1 MEIIAWVGFSQGMFA
16 ALLISAK
23 RENSLSDKILS
34 GWLVLIA
41 FEFLTCAL
49 DYRIFGKPLLSSSFL
64 LFNPAFY
71 LYVDS
76 LTNKNFRLRWIQLL
90 HLVPFFA
97 FEISAYIIKET
108 ISFNTFFR
116 ADTTLGF
123 RITFGVVNILSW
135 VVYNIIAGIR
145 VVKHRKNLENE
156 FSSIE
161 KNVRIG
167 WLIFVIVFYNAYCL
181 GAYIIGITEVFHSTD
196 ILVTYIYNYA
206 AMLFL
211 VYALGFYGLGQKSIY
226 LPVAAEDIPVKYK
239 SSVLSAHK
247 KKEIK
252 ERILHYFENEK
263 PYLNPDLNM
272 DMLSS
277 ALSVPK
283 HQLTEV
289 LNTVIGKNFFKFV
302 NSYRIEAVKKM
313 LADGKNKYSI
323 EAIGYEC
330 GFSSKSS
337 FFTVFKNFTG
347 QTPTEYR
354 NSL

>member
-1 MEIIAWVGFSQGMFA
+1 MEIIAWVGFSQGLFS
-16 ALLISAK
+16 ALLISTK
-23 RENSLSDKILS
+23 RENSVSDKILS
-34 GWLVLIA
+34 GWLSLIA

-49 DYRIFGKPLLSSSFL
+49 DYKIFGKPLLSSSFL

-76 LTNKNFRLRWIQLL
+76 LVNKNFKLRWIQLI
-90 HLVPFFA
+90 HLIPFVA
-97 FEISAYIIKET
+97 FKISAYIIREP
-108 ISFNTFFR
+108 ISFNTFFK
-116 ADTTLGF
+116 ADTTFGF
-123 RITFGVVNILSW
+123 RITFGVANIVSW
-135 VVYNIIAGIR
+135 IVYNTITGFR

-167 WLIFVIVFYNAYCL
+167 WLLFVIVFYNTYCL
-181 GAYIIGITEVFHSTD
+181 VTYIIGITEVFHISD
-196 ILVTYIYNYA
+196 IIVTHIFNYS

-211 VYALGFYGLGQKSIY
+211 VYAFGFYGLGQKSIY
-226 LPVAAEDIPVKYK
+226 MPTAPEDLPVKYK
-239 SSVLSAHK
+239 TSALSAHR

-252 ERILHYFENEK
+252 DKIMQYFEKER
-263 PYLNPDLNM
+263 PYLNPELNM
-272 DMLSS
+272 DMLSA
-277 ALSVPK
+277 ALKIPK

-289 LNTVIGKNFFKFV
+289 LNTEIGKNFFKFV

-313 LADGKNKYSI
+313 LTDKKNRYSI